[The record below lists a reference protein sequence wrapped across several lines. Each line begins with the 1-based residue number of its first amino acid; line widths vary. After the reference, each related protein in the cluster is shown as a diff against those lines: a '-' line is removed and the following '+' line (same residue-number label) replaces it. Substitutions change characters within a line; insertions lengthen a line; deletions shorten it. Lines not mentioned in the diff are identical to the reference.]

1 MKLLD
6 LIDTEARED
15 LEEVYDKLVER
26 QIPEGFSLQQL
37 EELEE
42 RKKEK
47 LHDLYVLPLAQFRAK
62 DGKVIPKNSLG
73 KWISSL
79 LASANGD
86 ASSVWRKA
94 VAVASLAPG
103 QVDYSTSPPQG
114 EVKVSLKP
122 GRKSTAPAVLARL
135 RNLPVRRAARIAAF
149 LGIRIEYER
158 GLENVLLGSLCK
170 FSNGASYPRN
180 FISSAIRDKAS
191 HDTYGKIL
199 TWYSGLSEEDRQ
211 FFLSSYIRLDGVT
224 ARVSP
229 SDLTFEKPTDR
240 LSKRLEGLKYWKRD
254 GKVIFDEQVWHVP
267 VKEATS
273 LLTKTIKYSPKRFI
287 EERKGVLKRTIE
299 KAFVPVK
306 DIPQRL
312 LFYGFFIRVGKKII
326 PAGIF
331 TREFNKELLYRNRE
345 VKGALQDKAETVRER
360 YQQRQKEFA
369 TYYSRARELL
379 LKKDWTSF
387 WTVAKKTG
395 NRLERMAYYKARKDL
410 KVMAKETENEA
421 AG

>member
-6 LIDTEARED
+6 LIDAEARED
-15 LEEVYDKLVER
+15 LEEAYNELAER
-26 QIPEGFSLQQL
+26 QIPEGFSLHQL

-42 RKKEK
+42 RKRER
-47 LHDLYVLPLAQFRAK
+47 LHDLYALPLAQFKTK
-62 DGKVIPKNSLG
+62 DRKAIPKNSLG

-79 LASANGD
+79 LASANGGSD
-86 ASSVWRKA
+86 SVWKKA

-103 QVDYSTSPPQG
+103 QVDYSASPPQG

-149 LGIRIEYER
+149 LGIRIEY
-158 GLENVLLGSLCK
+158 GKGVENVLLGSLCK

-180 FISSAIRDKAS
+180 FISSVIRDKAS

-211 FFLSSYIRLDGVT
+211 FFLSSYIRMDGIT

-229 SDLTFEKPTDR
+229 GDLTFEKPADR
-240 LSKRLEGLKYWKRD
+240 LSKRLEGLKYWERD

-287 EERKGVLKRTIE
+287 EERKQALKKTIE

-312 LFYGFFIRVGKKII
+312 LFYGFFIKAGKKVI

-345 VKGALQDKAETVRER
+345 VKEALQDKAETVREK
-360 YQQRQKEFA
+360 YEQRQKEFA
-369 TYYSRARELL
+369 TYYNKAKELL
-379 LKKDWTSF
+379 LKRDWTSF

-410 KVMAKETENEA
+410 KVMAKETEDEA
-421 AG
+421 AA